1 MTTGRINQV
10 GIATERVQCHA
21 AEQQVESTAQ
31 WHDQQ
36 KSPRNL
42 QQHMAD
48 AVSRSFQCDI
58 GVVLPKSIEH

>member
-10 GIATERVQCHA
+10 GIATERAQCL
-21 AEQQVESTAQ
+21 EFLQVESTAQ